1 MVKLLAIDKREGWA
15 FVEDGDR
22 LVLIRPPYHP
32 HEQRVTSR
40 AILAR
45 AIQDGDFEPHER
57 GFDDWASVR
66 QFVKSEVLDH
76 AKQRGRSL
84 DADIGDE
91 LIAVAPRIF
100 IERLVD
106 TIERDL
112 FTANEWAVADALLE
126 SVLTRSRLM
135 KTEPGLFDRVRTLL
149 LSVKE
154 KLKAFK
160 ERQKRRLEDDSC
172 YTRLRRH
179 GALPL
184 SRKVGRRIQH
194 QETILS

>member
-15 FVEDGDR
+15 FVEDGGR

-57 GFDDWASVR
+57 GFDDWASLR

-112 FTANEWAVADALLE
+112 FPANEWAVAQAVLE
-126 SVLTRSRLM
+126 SILLRSRLM
-135 KTEPGLFDRVRTLL
+135 KTIPELYDRVRTLL
-149 LSVKE
+149 LSVRE
-154 KLKAFK
+154 KQKAFK
-160 ERQKRRLEDDSC
+160 ERQKRRLENDGG
-172 YTRLRRH
+172 YKRLERRGELKH
-179 GALPL
+179 
-184 SRKVGRRIQH
+184 SRQIGQSIQH
-194 QETILS
+194 QGTMLS